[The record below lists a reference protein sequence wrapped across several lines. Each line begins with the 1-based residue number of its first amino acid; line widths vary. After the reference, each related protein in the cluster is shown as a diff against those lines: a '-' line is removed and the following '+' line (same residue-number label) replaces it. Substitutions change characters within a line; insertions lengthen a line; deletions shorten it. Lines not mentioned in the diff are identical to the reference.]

1 MGWPLLAT
9 AVALTA
15 NLASAGAQAP
25 PADELPATEI
35 LDMEHERH
43 RRMTVPVT
51 IGGQGPFQFM
61 IDTGAQATVLS
72 RVLADQLGLF
82 DRRPAT
88 LVGMASTRPV
98 ETTEISDLGLGSRS
112 FLIQTAPVVEGA
124 YIGGA
129 DGILGLDSLQNQRVM
144 IDFAQR
150 QLTVAD
156 ADSPGADKGFEIVV
170 RARRKLGQLI
180 ITSARLDGVKVA
192 VMVDTG
198 AQGSLGNMA
207 LLERLR
213 RSQSIAETS
222 LTDVNGV
229 ALGGPVKIVQE
240 LDLGRV
246 RLNNVPVMF
255 ADSPTFHMLGLG
267 SEPALILGMD
277 QLRLFNRVA
286 IDFQTRRVLF
296 DLPHGTDFTD
306 AVRFGRRG

>member
-1 MGWPLLAT
+1 MRWPLLAA

-15 NLASAGAQAP
+15 NLASASAQAP
-25 PADELPATEI
+25 PPDELPATEV

-72 RVLADQLGLF
+72 RTLADQLGLF

-88 LVGMASTRPV
+88 LVGMASSRSV

-124 YIGGA
+124 HIGGA
-129 DGILGLDSLQNQRVM
+129 DGILGLDSLQNQRVL

-156 ADSPGADKGFEIVV
+156 AESPGADKGFEIVV

-180 ITSARLDGVKVA
+180 ITSAKLDGVKVA

-198 AQGSLGNMA
+198 AQGSLGNLA
-207 LLERLR
+207 LIERLR
-213 RSQSIAETS
+213 SRSVAETS

-229 ALGGPVKIVQE
+229 ALGGPVKIVRE

-286 IDFQTRRVLF
+286 IDFQTRRILF
-296 DLPHGTDFTD
+296 DLPRGTQFTD
-306 AVRFGRRG
+306 PVRFGRG